1 MVNNVVLTKMSGCL
15 PERLYQED
23 PKKYQRISRELY
35 GEIHKLMP
43 LVCVDGYV
51 MTRNG
56 VLLVKRKEE
65 PAKDLWW
72 PLGGRRPRGLKSDN
86 AIKMIARRELG
97 LDVEVKA
104 KLGVED
110 TLFDTEPEWLNH
122 GEGTDTTNTV
132 YALKLVNLDQELNLD
147 RTISGA
153 RIITAEDYFSKERGT
168 FHWYVDTYLPLVF
181 NL

>member
-1 MVNNVVLTKMSGCL
+1 MSELSL

-35 GEIHKLMP
+35 SEIHRLMP

-51 MTRNG
+51 MTKNG

-72 PLGGRRPRGLKSDN
+72 PLGGRRPRGSKSDD
-86 AIKMIARRELG
+86 AIKVIARRETG
-97 LDVEVKA
+97 LDVEIVA

-132 YALKLVNLDQELNLD
+132 YALRLVNPTLELDFD

-153 RIITAEDYFSKERGT
+153 RIITVEEYFQKEKGT
-168 FHWYVDTYLPLVF
+168 FHSYVDEYLPKVF
-181 NL
+181 GLPL